1 MKARA
6 LSLNVLLW
14 SALLGAVSGCVGNLP
29 DELPYACE
37 TEADCGGDGYVCT
50 VLPDTRRY
58 CCLPAPETCNRIDD
72 DCNGVVDDLSSGSC
86 TNNP

>member
-6 LSLNVLLW
+6 LSWSLL
-14 SALLGAVSGCVGNLP
+14 LGCTLFGAVSGCVGNLP
-29 DELPYACE
+29 DELPYGCE

-50 VLPDTRRY
+50 TLPDQRRY
-58 CCLPAPETCNRIDD
+58 CCLPTPETCNHIDD
-72 DCNGVVDDLSSGSC
+72 DCNGVVDDLPSGSC